1 MAQNKS
7 IKKRLM
13 FGALIW
19 VTIALIASHIIL
31 SNLFKIAV
39 ENNFDDRLRV
49 QAQEILSLIQINA
62 ENKFELKR
70 KINNPRLSLPGSGW
84 YWQITPQNGTTLR
97 SRSLWD
103 NVLPIPE
110 KMTWQPG
117 FSKAYKQGLSFGEDV
132 HVLSGVFS
140 LPKTRQK
147 IRILVAGPRTE
158 IDRSID
164 QFKIQLIWGLLTLG
178 VGLMAAVFFQIQF
191 GLRPLAQL
199 GNALQDIQNGS
210 KQRLDGQYPEEIKP
224 VVNELNTVL
233 DHSEQRIKRTRKEI
247 GDLAHA
253 LKTPIAII
261 QNEAENNTH
270 SQEMML
276 IQTQCQIMQDRI
288 HYQLARART
297 AGTKHLLG
305 SNIPIEPVLQ
315 SIKKTMKMLHVG
327 NCPALLIETQQNVC
341 FRGDRQDLEEIMG
354 NIIDNACKWANEKII
369 ITALFQS
376 QNLSITVEDDGLG
389 LTPEQSKTA
398 LKRGQRFDGEQPGS
412 GLGLAIVHDIVQL
425 YQGQINLSRS
435 HLGGLSVE
443 IIFPIE
449 RIA

>member
-1 MAQNKS
+1 M
-7 IKKRLM
+7 L
-13 FGALIW
+13 GALVW

-31 SNLFKIAV
+31 SNLFKTAV

-49 QAQEILSLIQINA
+49 QAEEILSLVQINA
-62 ENKFELKR
+62 DNKFELKR
-70 KINNPRLSLPGSGW
+70 KIANPRLNLPGSGW

-103 NVLPIPE
+103 NTLPIPE
-110 KMTWQPG
+110 KLTWRLG
-117 FSKAYKQGLSFGEDV
+117 FNKAYRQDLDFGEDV
-132 HVLSGVFS
+132 HILSGVFS

-164 QFKIQLIWGLLTLG
+164 QFNIQLVWGLITLG

-199 GNALQDIQNGS
+199 GKALQDIQNDR

-224 VVNELNTVL
+224 VVTELNTVL

-261 QNEAENNTH
+261 QNEADSI
-270 SQEMML
+270 SQNQEITL
-276 IQTQCQIMQDRI
+276 IQTQCQVMQDRI

-305 SNIPIEPVLQ
+305 SNVSIKPVLQ
-315 SIKKTMKMLHVG
+315 SIKNTMEMLHVE
-327 NCPALLIETQQNVC
+327 NCPTLLIYTKQDVC
-341 FRGDRQDLEEIMG
+341 FRGDRQDLEEVMG
-354 NIIDNACKWANEKII
+354 NVIDNACKWANQKII
-369 ITALFQS
+369 ITAQI
-376 QNLSITVEDDGLG
+376 QPENLSITVDDDGLG
-389 LTPEQSKTA
+389 LTPDQIKAA
-398 LKRGQRFDGEQPGS
+398 LKRGQRFDNDQPGS
-412 GLGLAIVHDIVQL
+412 GLGLAIAHDIVQL
-425 YQGQINLSRS
+425 YQGQIILSRS
-435 HLGGLSVE
+435 QLGGLSVE
-443 IIFPIE
+443 ITFPIE
-449 RIA
+449 